1 MIRISTYSRL
11 SLGLVLLT
19 LSMIFSAYILD
30 LIPNKEK
37 LIRYERGVISESLA
51 ILASKSAEKNDFDT
65 IRFTIKAL
73 VDRNDEILSA
83 ALRSSDGTLAVVEG
97 DHENNWK
104 DADPQISNPT
114 HVHVP
119 IYQGKKLWGNIEV
132 VFTPIFG
139 AGIKRFIFDP
149 MTKLVAFFLLVG
161 FILYRFFLKR
171 VLKHLD
177 PTSVVPP
184 RVRTALDT
192 LVEGVVLLDT
202 NARVVLAN
210 EAFRQKI
217 AKTQT
222 DLTGRDI
229 DGLNWEPYDPHSQM
243 LNFPWLDTLQTQKHQ
258 IGIPLCMPDEASRRR
273 IFMVNTS
280 PIVDSNRKNRGVLV
294 TFDDVTL
301 VEEKNEQFKEMIK
314 KLEEYSE
321 KIKRQNKKLEFLATR
336 DPLTGCR
343 NRRSFF
349 EVFDKEFN
357 SAKRYGYSLSCIM
370 FDIDHFKNI
379 NDSYGHKAGDD
390 VLRGF
395 SQIVGSL
402 IRKMD
407 TIGRYG
413 GEEFCIILPH
423 IDMGNA
429 ALAAE
434 RFRAA
439 VESHSFSGVN
449 VTASFG
455 VSTTGLG
462 AEDPSS
468 LIDQADQALY
478 AAKENGRN
486 RVITWARL
494 QSGDIPAKNS
504 AETPKKKQPVVT
516 VTPTVQKDTAITS
529 RIEDTYFPETDEDGE
544 IGPNGDNLSAA
555 LRLVHSGLSETARKS
570 ESEGLL
576 SGLEESAM
584 VRVNDNGGW
593 GDNDDD
599 EPKQAPLDQRSVS
612 QVIKV
617 LQKASRKK

>member
-1 MIRISTYSRL
+1 MIRISTYTRL

-19 LSMIFSAYILD
+19 MSMIFCAYIFD
-30 LIPNKEK
+30 LIPSKEK
-37 LIRYERGVISESLA
+37 LVSSERQVVSESLA

-73 VDRNDEILSA
+73 VERNDEILSA
-83 ALRSSDGTLAVVEG
+83 ALRSADGSLPVVEG
-97 DHENNWK
+97 DHKENWK
-104 DADPQISNPT
+104 DALPQKSNIT
-114 HVHVP
+114 HVRVP

-132 VFTPIFG
+132 VFKPVFG
-139 AGIKRFIFDP
+139 EGFRRYINDP
-149 MTKLVAFFLLVG
+149 MTKLVIFFFFVG
-161 FILYRFFLKR
+161 FILNRFFLRR

-258 IGIPLCMPDEASRRR
+258 IGIPLCMPDEAGRRR

-280 PIVDSNRKNRGVLV
+280 PIIDSNRKNRGVLA

-314 KLEEYSE
+314 KLEQYSE

-357 SAKRYGYSLSCIM
+357 SATRYGYSLSCIM

-423 IDMGNA
+423 IDLGNA

-434 RFRAA
+434 RFRA
-439 VESHSFSGVN
+439 VIESHNFSGVT

-478 AAKENGRN
+478 VAKDGGRN
-486 RVITWARL
+486 KVITWAMV
-494 QSGDIPAKNS
+494 QSGEVVKKEPEMTLEKKPPVIKVSPPIQNNL
-504 AETPKKKQPVVT
+504 TPS
-516 VTPTVQKDTAITS
+516 S
-529 RIEDTYFPETDEDGE
+529 RIEDAYFPDNIDDED
-544 IGPNGDNLSAA
+544 DKLTAA
-555 LRLVHSGLSETARKS
+555 LRLVRSGLAETSKKS
-570 ESEGLL
+570 ESEGLH
-576 SGLEESAM
+576 SGLQEDSAM
-584 VRVNDNGGW
+584 VRVNDKGGW
-593 GDNDDD
+593 GDEDDD
-599 EPKQAPLDQRSVS
+599 ETKQAPLDQRSVS
-612 QVIKV
+612 QVMKV